1 MNIWQGRFPFE
12 NLLEVPAKLEFDSK
26 GATRMAITA

>member
-12 NLLEVPAKLEFDSK
+12 NLLEAAAELYHV